1 MLTTFF
7 SYFRRPFYSGRAASL
22 SGRYL
27 MLDRPWQVLVLAL
40 CLLSGC
46 NANYVFDDADYRPLG
61 DPQAGTRGQ
70 QREV

>member
-1 MLTTFF
+1 MF
-7 SYFRRPFYSGRAASL
+7 
-22 SGRYL
+22 
-27 MLDRPWQVLVLAL
+27 DRPWQALMLVL

-61 DPQAGTRGQ
+61 DPQADTRGQ